1 MKTLEIG
8 KDYSGIFGIPAN
20 CKMIYNGGNS
30 WSGVKPDGSEKTME
44 SEKQTKAA
52 IEYINRQSFSVSP

>member
-8 KDYSGIFGIPAN
+8 KDYSGIFGIPAG

-30 WSGVKPDGSEKTME
+30 WTGVKPDGSGKVQ
-44 SEKQTKAA
+44 K
-52 IEYINRQSFSVSP
+52 R

>member
-8 KDYSGIFGIPAN
+8 KDYSGIFGIPVG

-30 WSGVKPDGSEKTME
+30 WTGVKPDGSEKMME
-44 SEKQTKAA
+44 SEKQTKSA

>member
-8 KDYSGIFGIPAN
+8 KDYAGIFGIPAG

-30 WSGVKPDGSEKTME
+30 WTGVKPDGSEKMME

-52 IEYINRQSFSVSP
+52 IEYINRDTYTIQA

>member
-8 KDYSGIFGIPAN
+8 KDYAGIFGIPAG

-30 WSGVKPDGSEKTME
+30 WTGVKPDGSKKVME
-44 SEKQTKAA
+44 SEKQTIAA
-52 IEYINRQSFSVSP
+52 TEYINRQSFSVAP

>member
-8 KDYSGIFGIPAN
+8 KDYSGIFGIPVG

-30 WSGVKPDGSEKTME
+30 WTGVKPDGSEKMME
-44 SEKQTKAA
+44 SEKQTKSA
-52 IEYINRQSFSVSP
+52 IEYINRPSFSV